1 MWKRGARASDR
12 EGVGSGPS
20 IDRDRV
26 GKRREVKFRVKGR
39 EGEGITYTLMSHL
52 R

>member
-20 IDRDRV
+20 VDRDRV
-26 GKRREVKFRVKGR
+26 GKREKLSSG
-39 EGEGITYTLMSHL
+39 S
-52 R
+52 